1 MGCTYRILCI
11 QQGRRH
17 QYGNLWAK
25 NGKKCQKKTYQ
36 IGKKGVSTLA
46 IPAKVV
52 FTTLLMSDWKN
63 PTNMTPCDQLF
74 SLCSGCRYI
83 FKAMYTHETPL
94 TLICKLDLANLVH
107 LTEERNIKFSSWS
120 PGVCCVRTVR

>member
-1 MGCTYRILCI
+1 MTWG
-11 QQGRRH
+11 Q
-17 QYGNLWAK
+17 K
-25 NGKKCQKKTYQ
+25 MVENGQNHNK
-36 IGKKGVSTLA
+36 GAKKGVSTLA